1 MQSRAA
7 ARPSRS
13 GPCDPTCPRT
23 RTARKKTASVLPVR
37 ASGSFSID
45 DRDRSGADGDHGDAG
60 TSALAISTRRGALVS
75 SMSVLAALGGL
86 GLPKAVLADEEG
98 IVVFDE
104 TAMIE
109 AEAEAEAAGAEA
121 GAAGASSEAS
131 GASAAATNAGVSRIT
146 VQSSES
152 ASIDGQGSLSV
163 LLSDDVSLAEDEL
176 SVTERQALQINRRT
190 QKQNGVPPD
199 FPLFARDGYNMT
211 VLVSNGYQVTDDGG
225 WY

>member
-1 MQSRAA
+1 
-7 ARPSRS
+7 
-13 GPCDPTCPRT
+13 
-23 RTARKKTASVLPVR
+23 
-37 ASGSFSID
+37 
-45 DRDRSGADGDHGDAG
+45 
-60 TSALAISTRRGALVS
+60 
-75 SMSVLAALGGL
+75 MSVLAALGGL

-131 GASAAATNAGVSRIT
+131 GASAATTNAGVSRIT

>member
-1 MQSRAA
+1 
-7 ARPSRS
+7 
-13 GPCDPTCPRT
+13 
-23 RTARKKTASVLPVR
+23 
-37 ASGSFSID
+37 
-45 DRDRSGADGDHGDAG
+45 
-60 TSALAISTRRGALVS
+60 
-75 SMSVLAALGGL
+75 MSVLAALGGL

-98 IVVFDE
+98 MVVFDE

-109 AEAEAEAAGAEA
+109 AEAEAEAEEAAAAAEA

-131 GASAAATNAGVSRIT
+131 GASAAATTNAGVSRIT

-225 WY
+225 WC

>member
-1 MQSRAA
+1 
-7 ARPSRS
+7 
-13 GPCDPTCPRT
+13 
-23 RTARKKTASVLPVR
+23 
-37 ASGSFSID
+37 
-45 DRDRSGADGDHGDAG
+45 
-60 TSALAISTRRGALVS
+60 
-75 SMSVLAALGGL
+75 MSVLAALGGL

-104 TAMIE
+104 TAMIEAE

-176 SVTERQALQINRRT
+176 SVTERPALQINRRT

>member
-1 MQSRAA
+1 M
-7 ARPSRS
+7 
-13 GPCDPTCPRT
+13 
-23 RTARKKTASVLPVR
+23 
-37 ASGSFSID
+37 
-45 DRDRSGADGDHGDAG
+45 
-60 TSALAISTRRGALVS
+60 AISTRRGALVS

>member
-1 MQSRAA
+1 
-7 ARPSRS
+7 
-13 GPCDPTCPRT
+13 
-23 RTARKKTASVLPVR
+23 
-37 ASGSFSID
+37 
-45 DRDRSGADGDHGDAG
+45 
-60 TSALAISTRRGALVS
+60 
-75 SMSVLAALGGL
+75 MSVLAALGGL

>member
-1 MQSRAA
+1 
-7 ARPSRS
+7 
-13 GPCDPTCPRT
+13 
-23 RTARKKTASVLPVR
+23 
-37 ASGSFSID
+37 
-45 DRDRSGADGDHGDAG
+45 
-60 TSALAISTRRGALVS
+60 
-75 SMSVLAALGGL
+75 MSVLAALGGL

-98 IVVFDE
+98 MVVFDE

-109 AEAEAEAAGAEA
+109 AEAEAEAAGTGAEA

-131 GASAAATNAGVSRIT
+131 GASAAATTNAGVSRIT

-225 WY
+225 WC

>member
-1 MQSRAA
+1 
-7 ARPSRS
+7 
-13 GPCDPTCPRT
+13 
-23 RTARKKTASVLPVR
+23 
-37 ASGSFSID
+37 
-45 DRDRSGADGDHGDAG
+45 
-60 TSALAISTRRGALVS
+60 LAISTRRGALVS